1 MKNRSHVIYGKYSD
15 EKLKEEI
22 AFLVSSRKT
31 ASAGRDLIELRQEA
45 ERRRNVKLANI
56 KKRTYNKEIG
66 KQKDTGTML
75 ENPVESPNF
84 KKADFAG
91 TGMSPKQEKFCMEY
105 MGTGDALSAYK
116 AAGYKEGKNL
126 NDTRRRAASLLK
138 NPKIDERIRDIREEA
153 IKKMAWSADR
163 VLDRLDEVYQH
174 SLSNGDYSNANRSIE
189 AVAKH
194 LGMFVDRTESRV
206 KLSSFN
212 NETDHDSVQGDIAKL
227 AEIAGLKVI
236 DGGKNK

>member
-1 MKNRSHVIYGKYSD
+1 MSHVIYGKYTD
-15 EKLKEEI
+15 ERLQEEI
-22 AFLVSSRKT
+22 KFLVSSRKT
-31 ASAGRDLIELRQEA
+31 ASAGRDLIELRKEA
-45 ERRRNVKLANI
+45 ERRRNVKLA
-56 KKRTYNKEIG
+56 KTKQRTYNKQVLHKTNE
-66 KQKDTGTML
+66 GTML
-75 ENPVESPNF
+75 ENPAESPKF
-84 KKADFAG
+84 KKANFAG
-91 TGMSPKQEKFCMEY
+91 TGMSPKQEKFCIEY

-138 NPKIDERIRDIREEA
+138 NPKIDERVKDIREEA

-163 VLDRLDEVYQH
+163 VLDRLDQVYQH

-236 DGGKNK
+236 DGGKSK